1 MIVKKYGEISESAAR
16 AAKRANSFSDYIEG
30 SATEGYKKQIDECY
44 EIACKAAEKRPKE
57 EERIQ
62 RLFDRFVS
70 KLADNI
76 NAENRNRA
84 SCPSVLI
91 AGASNFPVH
100 KKEKQNARS
109 NKLMEEYNYIMEI
122 PDKIRS
128 IGNNTT
134 IYSDEDDAIE
144 QLEEKAEKCRE
155 TLELMKREN
164 AYYRK
169 NKTMRGFENLSDEEA
184 DKIDKRISE
193 GYSWEKKPNPD
204 YMLSSVREKM
214 KKARERAEK
223 LRAIKEKPAEECET
237 VTDVCTI
244 VENSEAMR
252 IQLIFD
258 GKPSEEIRNILKS
271 HGFRWSPRYSA
282 WQRQLTPSGKIAAQR
297 AIKEIEALDNKEV

>member
-1 MIVKKYGEISESAAR
+1 MIVKNYGVINESAAR

-30 SATEGYKKQIDECY
+30 SATEGYKKQVDECY

-70 KLADNI
+70 KLADNV

-84 SCPSVLI
+84 SCPSVMI

-109 NKLMEEYNYIMEI
+109 EKLMEEYNYIMEI

-223 LRAIKEKPAEECET
+223 LRAIKEQPAEECET

-258 GKPSEEIRNILKS
+258 GKPSEEIRSILKS

-282 WQRQLTPSGKIAAQR
+282 WQRQLTPSGQIAAQK
-297 AIKEIEALDNKEV
+297 AIKEIKAIEQED